1 MSTCGRDV
9 RAVHSIH
16 IRWATAPGRAEAPV
30 PGGTGASEA
39 ATAAGFFVYRQRID
53 MTRPRI
59 IAPKPMPKFH
69 APMDTMNGMRS
80 PAT

>member
-1 MSTCGRDV
+1 VGPRGR
-9 RAVHSIH
+9 
-16 IRWATAPGRAEAPV
+16 RWPTHPPRVGPAPRPRRGPRPSGE
-30 PGGTGASEA
+30 GASEA